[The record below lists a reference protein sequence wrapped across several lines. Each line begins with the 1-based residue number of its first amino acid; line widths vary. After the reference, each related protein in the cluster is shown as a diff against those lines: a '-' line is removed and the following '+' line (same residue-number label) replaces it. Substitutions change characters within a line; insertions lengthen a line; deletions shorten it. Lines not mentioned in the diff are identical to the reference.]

1 MVGSFANKNMKPP
14 SKHMTLKHLL
24 IGEVKQIGFQ
34 FNSDN
39 YIEKIIKTLPGI
51 TWSNAYN
58 MYYIPNRKDNLN
70 LIFKTFKGIAWVNCN
85 HFFANK
91 PISSTNEKPDIN
103 SYRDRP
109 LIEGRRTC
117 PEDYLLKLE
126 LKRYSS
132 STVKTYVYFFEYFLN
147 QYPDTDL
154 QSFDENDIREF
165 LQKLV
170 QEGKSNSYINQAV
183 NAIKFYFEV
192 VLGMPNRFYSIE
204 RPRKEKKLPTV
215 ISKKDVSNMINSIS
229 NLKHKCIVSL
239 LYASGLRL
247 NELLNLKI
255 KDIDSSR
262 MIIFVRAGKGNR
274 DRYTILGESIL
285 TDLREYY
292 KIYDPK
298 DYLFEGA
305 SGGKYTHTSVQMT
318 VKRAAKN
325 AGILKKVTPHTLRH
339 SFATHLLEN
348 GTDLRYIQSL
358 LGHSSS
364 TTTEI
369 YTHVAVN
376 TFDSIKS
383 PLDSLNLE

>member
-1 MVGSFANKNMKPP
+1 
-14 SKHMTLKHLL
+14 MTLKHLL

>member
-1 MVGSFANKNMKPP
+1 MKAP
-14 SKHMTLKHLL
+14 SKYMTLKHLL
-24 IGEVKQIGFQ
+24 IGDVKQIGIL

-39 YIEKIIKTLPGI
+39 YVERIVKTLPDI
-51 TWSNAYN
+51 TWSEAYN
-58 MYYIPNRKDNLN
+58 MYYIPNRKENLN

-85 HFFANK
+85 NFFANK
-91 PISSTNEKPDIN
+91 PISSTNEKPDIS
-103 SYRDRP
+103 SYRERP
-109 LIEGRRTC
+109 IIQGRRTC

-132 STVKTYVYFFEYFLN
+132 STVKTYVYFFETFLN

-154 QSFDENDIREF
+154 KSFDENDIRGF

-170 QEGKSNSYINQAV
+170 QQGKSNSYINQAV

-204 RPRKEKKLPTV
+204 RPRKEKRLPTV

-262 MIIFVRAGKGNR
+262 MIIFVRAGKGDR

-292 KIYDPK
+292 KIYEPK

-376 TFDSIKS
+376 TFESIKS
-383 PLDSLNLE
+383 PLDSLHLK